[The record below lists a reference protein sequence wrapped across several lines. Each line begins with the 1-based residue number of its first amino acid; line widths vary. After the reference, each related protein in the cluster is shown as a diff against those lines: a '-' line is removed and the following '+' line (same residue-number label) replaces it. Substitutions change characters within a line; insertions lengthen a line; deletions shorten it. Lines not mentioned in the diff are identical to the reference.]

1 MRSTHRSCRRRPL
14 SSRPLRLAFH
24 LEGLSDRRLQVRWQ
38 WTSSNS
44 FEEPAERKMDY
55 EGFPDE
61 AHPALP
67 PEGSNESAFCAG
79 RRQVFGLAG
88 SETFL
93 LAVASQ
99 FA

>member
-1 MRSTHRSCRRRPL
+1 
-14 SSRPLRLAFH
+14 
-24 LEGLSDRRLQVRWQ
+24 
-38 WTSSNS
+38 
-44 FEEPAERKMDY
+44 MDY